1 MKTII
6 ILSVLLVGAFC
17 VTSFEEQLVK
27 DLFAQWKLTHNKVYK
42 AGHEEEHRLGIFIDN
57 YVKIQKH
64 NQKKSGVTLGL
75 NQFADLTTEEFTN
88 LYTGYIPQQRNGQV
102 ANFHLNELPANI
114 DWRTKGAVTPV
125 KNQLACG
132 SCWAF
137 SAVGALEGLYFINHG
152 ELVSFSEQNFVD
164 CVTKDHGC
172 QGGWMSH
179 AFEYAA
185 ENGVEKGSDYPYTAR
200 TQKCAF
206 DASKAVRV
214 NTGYV
219 NVTAK
224 SATAL
229 KTALVANPVSV
240 AIQANQV
247 VFQFYK
253 AGVISTGCGDS
264 LNHGVLAVGYD
275 TVNGVEAFVV
285 KNSWGTIWGNAGY
298 VLIGTDE
305 SQNNGNGVC
314 GILKDSCF
322 PINH

>member
-1 MKTII
+1 MRAIVL
-6 ILSVLLVGAFC
+6 LSVLFVGAFC
-17 VTSFEEQLVK
+17 ATSVQTTLLR
-27 DLFAQWKLTHNKVYK
+27 DLFSQWRLAHNKAYQ
-42 AGHEEEHRLGIFIDN
+42 AGHEENHRFNIFAQN
-57 YVKIQKH
+57 YIKIQQY
-64 NQKKSGVTLGL
+64 NQQNNGVTLGL
-75 NQFADLTTEEFTN
+75 NQFADLTSEEFTD
-88 LYTGYIPQQRNGQV
+88 LYLGYIPHQRNGQV
-102 ANFHLNELPANI
+102 ANFHLDTLPANV

-152 ELVSFSEQNFVD
+152 ELVSFAEQNFVD

-172 QGGWMSH
+172 NGGWMSH

-185 ENGVEKGSDYPYTAR
+185 ENGVERSADYPYVAR

-206 DASKAVRV
+206 DSSKAVKV
-214 NTGYV
+214 NSGYA

-247 VFQFYK
+247 VFQLYK
-253 AGVISTGCGDS
+253 SGVISSGCGDS

-275 TVNGVEAFVV
+275 TFNGVEAFIV
-285 KNSWGTIWGNAGY
+285 KNSWGNLWGNGGY
-298 VLIGTDE
+298 VYIGTDE
-305 SQNNGNGVC
+305 GQNNGNGVC
-314 GILKDSCF
+314 GILRDSCF
-322 PINH
+322 PTN

>member
-1 MKTII
+1 MKAIV

-17 VTSFEEQLVK
+17 VTSLEEQLAR
-27 DLFAQWKLTHNKVYK
+27 DLFSQWKLTHNKVYK
-42 AGHEEEHRLGIFIDN
+42 AGHEEQHRLGIFIDN
-57 YVKIQKH
+57 YIKIQQH
-64 NQKKSGVTLGL
+64 NRKNSGVTLGL
-75 NQFADLTTEEFTN
+75 NQFADLTTEEFTD

-102 ANFHLNELPANI
+102 ANFHLNELPANV
-114 DWRTKGAVTPV
+114 DWREKGAVTPV

-152 ELVSFSEQNFVD
+152 ELVSFSEQNLVD

-179 AFEYAA
+179 AFEYTA
-185 ENGVEKGSDYPYTAR
+185 ENGIEKSSDYPYTAR

-206 DASKAVRV
+206 DPSKAVRV
-214 NTGYV
+214 NNGYT

-247 VFQFYK
+247 VFQFYVS
-253 AGVISTGCGDS
+253 GVISSGCGDS

-275 TVNGVEAFVV
+275 TFNGVEGFIV
-285 KNSWGTIWGNAGY
+285 KNSWGNLWGKSGY

-314 GILKDSCF
+314 GILRDSCF
-322 PINH
+322 PTV